1 MKRTLRNIV
10 EIYRNSSIQ
19 YTLFI
24 SFAIMA
30 LISIMTTGVTM
41 YIRFSD
47 QLENNKHHESKLL
60 VEQASQSLSL
70 LFSNMIRLSDTL
82 GYQVIKNSDVTSSS
96 VKEQMQLLYN
106 ANSSSIKNIALF
118 SYDGRLLATAPP
130 AMLKEYMD
138 VIKEEWF
145 IKALSRPEN
154 VHFSS
159 PAVQRIFVDKDNQYS
174 WVISLSCA
182 SEITQDKKVQQGVV
196 LIDIRYSAISEI
208 FKGITLANDG
218 YVYLIDGEGNVLYHP
233 HHQLLE
239 SGYTAL
245 CREDLSKYHDG
256 EYSLRIDGKKSSI
269 IIRSAGYTGWKII
282 GVIPQKG
289 LMLDDARNIQYL
301 MIIITVYF
309 SLSLLAIAVISNKL
323 TVPIKKLDS
332 SVRNMEQ
339 NLENAEI
346 YVGGPKEVKH
356 LGKSIRRMVETQRA
370 LTDEI
375 VRQQVQKQKN
385 ELNALQSQ
393 INPHFLYNTLDIMVW
408 TIENGRKEDIL
419 RIVSALGRFFRISLS
434 KGKNIIPVRDE
445 LEHVRSYLMIQELR
459 YKSKFTYSIQAQ
471 EETLGLSTI
480 KLVLQPIV
488 ENAIYHSMDY
498 MTDGEGKIEIKAY
511 IKNGD
516 LYMSVMDNG
525 LGMPKDVVDKILK
538 EGSSS
543 SKGSGIGLKNV
554 HERIMLYFGEEYGVL
569 IESEPDEGTCIRL
582 HLPAIPYNEKGDN
595 K

>member
-1 MKRTLRNIV
+1 MLSKVV
-10 EIYRNSSIQ
+10 EMYHDSSIQ
-19 YTLFI
+19 YTLFV
-24 SFAIMA
+24 SFALMV
-30 LISIMTTGVTM
+30 LVSIITTGVTM
-41 YIRFSD
+41 YARFSE
-47 QLENNKHHESKLL
+47 QLENNKHHESQLL
-60 VEQASQSLSL
+60 VEQTSQSLSL

-82 GYQVIKNSDVTSSS
+82 CYQVIKNNDVTSSS

-106 ANSSSIKNIALF
+106 ANNSSIKNIALF
-118 SYDGRLLATAPP
+118 SSDGRLLSTAPP
-130 AMLKEYMD
+130 AMLKDYTD
-138 VIKEEWF
+138 VTKGEWF
-145 IKALSRPEN
+145 IRALSRPED

-159 PAVQRIFVDKDNQYS
+159 PAVQRIFMDKDNQYS

-182 SEITQDKKVQQGVV
+182 SEITQDKNVQQGVV

-218 YVYLIDGEGNVLYHP
+218 YVYLIDSDGNVLYHP

-239 SGYTAL
+239 SGYTVS
-245 CREDLSKYHDG
+245 CEEDLSKYHDG

-289 LMLDDARNIQYL
+289 LMLDNARNIQYL
-301 MIIITVYF
+301 MIIITAFF
-309 SLSLLAIAVISNKL
+309 SLSLFAIAVISNRL

-332 SVRNMEQ
+332 SVRYMEQ
-339 NLENAEI
+339 NLSNAQI
-346 YVGGPKEVKH
+346 YVGGSQEIKH
-356 LGKSIRRMVETQRA
+356 LGKSIQQMVETQRG

-375 VRQQVQKQKN
+375 VQQQVQKQKN

-408 TIENGRKEDIL
+408 TIEKGHKEDTL

-498 MTDGEGKIEIKAY
+498 MTDGEGKIEIRAY
-511 IKNGD
+511 IENGD
-516 LYMSVMDNG
+516 LYMSVEDNG
-525 LGMPKDVVDKILK
+525 LGMTRDVIDRLLN
-538 EGSSS
+538 EGSVS

-554 HERIMLYFGEEYGVL
+554 HERIMLYFGDEYGVV

-582 HLPAIPYNEKGDN
+582 HLPAVPYNEKGEN

>member
-1 MKRTLRNIV
+1 MKRKLSKLV
-10 EIYRNSSIQ
+10 EMYHNSSIQ

-24 SFAIMA
+24 SFALMA
-30 LISIMTTGVTM
+30 LISIFTTGVTM
-41 YIRFSD
+41 YVRFSD
-47 QLENNKHHESKLL
+47 QLENNKHHESQLL
-60 VEQASQSLSL
+60 VEQASQSLSS
-70 LFSNMIRLSDTL
+70 LFSNMISLSDTL
-82 GYQVIKNSDVTSSS
+82 CYQVIKNSDVTSSS

-106 ANSSSIKNIALF
+106 ANIASIKNIALF
-118 SYDGRLLATAPP
+118 SSEGRLLSTAPP
-130 AMLKEYMD
+130 AMLKDYTD
-138 VIKEEWF
+138 VTKEKWF
-145 IKALSRPEN
+145 TKALSRPED

-159 PAVQRIFVDKDNQYS
+159 PAVQRIFMDKDNQYS

-182 SEITQDKKVQQGVV
+182 SEITQDKNVQQGVV

-218 YVYLIDGEGNVLYHP
+218 YVYLIDSEGNVLYHP

-239 SGYTAL
+239 SGYTAS
-245 CREDLSKYHDG
+245 CQEDLSKYHDG
-256 EYSLRIDGKKSSI
+256 EYSLKIDGKKNSI

-289 LMLDDARNIQYL
+289 LMLDDARNMQYF
-301 MIIITVYF
+301 MIIITIFF
-309 SLSLLAIAVISNKL
+309 SLALMAIAVISNRL

-332 SVRNMEQ
+332 SVRYMEQ
-339 NLENAEI
+339 NMNNAEI
-346 YVGGPKEVKH
+346 YVGGPQEVKH
-356 LGKSIRRMVETQRA
+356 LGKSIQQMVETQRA

-375 VRQQVQKQKN
+375 VHQQVQKQKN

-408 TIENGRKEDIL
+408 TIEKGRKEDTL
-419 RIVSALGRFFRISLS
+419 RIVSALGKFFRISLS
-434 KGKNIIPVRDE
+434 KGKNIIPVKDE

-498 MTDGEGKIEIKAY
+498 MTDGEGKIEIKTY
-511 IKNGD
+511 IENGD
-516 LYMSVMDNG
+516 LYMSVEDNG
-525 LGMPKDVVDKILK
+525 LGMTKDVVDKLLN
-538 EGSSS
+538 EGASA
-543 SKGSGIGLKNV
+543 KGSGIGLKNV
-554 HERIMLYFGEEYGVL
+554 HERIMLYFGDEYGVL

-582 HLPAIPYNEKGDN
+582 HLPAVPYNEKGEN